1 MCRIHNPQATRAH
14 RDVVSDHNK
23 RIGNISSMQQA
34 RNQIPDGRFGA
45 IPIDGDRYSAH
56 LAPDNANIV
65 KINVGR

>member
-1 MCRIHNPQATRAH
+1 
-14 RDVVSDHNK
+14 
-23 RIGNISSMQQA
+23 MQQA